1 MRTCSMSNI
10 LISVPSAETEDEEIE
25 EMRSRRRRRLVRWA

>member
-1 MRTCSMSNI
+1 MGNI
-10 LISVPSAETEDEEIE
+10 LISVPSVETEDKEIE